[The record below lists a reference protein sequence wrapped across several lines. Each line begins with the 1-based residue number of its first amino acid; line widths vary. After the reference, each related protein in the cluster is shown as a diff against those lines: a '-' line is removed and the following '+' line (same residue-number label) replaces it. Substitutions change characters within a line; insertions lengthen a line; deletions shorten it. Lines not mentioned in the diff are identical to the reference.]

1 MVAVSIQ
8 LDLLDYLKM
17 VNTIGDHPNFADF
30 IDLSNFEPYLRE
42 LKVKAKRG
50 DCILNL
56 VNMVSLDNQPD
67 LLQKQEKFLY
77 QNLSMCRMCGWRN
90 VIFSTEDAVPL
101 LRINAEVVGES
112 SRNPQKDKLYLMRVR
127 LGEMSFSL
135 SPFNKLQ
142 PSL

>member
-1 MVAVSIQ
+1 
-8 LDLLDYLKM
+8 
-17 VNTIGDHPNFADF
+17 
-30 IDLSNFEPYLRE
+30 
-42 LKVKAKRG
+42 
-50 DCILNL
+50 
-56 VNMVSLDNQPD
+56 
-67 LLQKQEKFLY
+67 
-77 QNLSMCRMCGWRN
+77 MCRMCGWRN

-112 SRNPQKDKLYLMRVR
+112 NRNPQKDKLYLMRVR